1 MVALDNSDGSAEEVA
16 PRGSEVGEAMSD
28 SREETTIGVPGR
40 VATAIPLVA
49 LALAYLGVLSA
60 ARSAPTPA
68 SAPLRV
74 AAPPRPVASIQASAP
89 LIAVDTRTRRV
100 FGCDV
105 RVPFYDTDPTAA
117 LTLAIADEARGTA
130 LGHIPLAGCAGV
142 AADTSSGH
150 VFVFGDGGRT
160 LVLDATRGAV
170 LAHVPGFDG
179 EVVGVAPLPGR
190 LVVAYNPD
198 GRVSYPQSGF
208 GVTVGSTA
216 HGPDRR
222 GAVAEIDTRTGR
234 LLPVPTLDPAGAP
247 VLGLDAAA
255 GTLYL
260 QRRDGDVDAI
270 PLAGGPRMRLAT
282 RGRAVNQTIALA
294 TDGRA
299 GHVFVGR
306 ISYLPGVTAPY
317 PPPLSIGVYARAT
330 GRLLRTLRVPL
341 AGDDIVFSL
350 ADDPSRHRLAVALS
364 FGSNVVDVLDDRTG
378 RVLARSPVV
387 DGQPEL
393 AADPVAGRLYLVT
406 VPAPERDQQYPSVS
420 GSMVAL
426 DEGSGRVLSRLDAGE
441 AALAVLVDGVAG
453 RAFSCSGGVTMMDA
467 RARPGAFGYPLPT
480 DPVPPPARAH
490 ARDTLYVARTR
501 HTLSGPFRDFWLRYG
516 GVPTLGNPL
525 SQPFSDGTHTVQDTE
540 RAEMVLDRGRVSLAP
555 LGLDARG
562 GDVEANNSLAT
573 GDTEPS
579 PFRRLRPFP
588 SRRGRLYVAARGHAL
603 SGPFL
608 AFWRAHNGAVTLGPP
623 ISEVFTEGNG
633 DGSGRRYAVQ
643 WFVRGRLEEH
653 PKSADPAYRVQV
665 GLLGLDVVRGRGWL
679 PTPPTP

>member
-1 MVALDNSDGSAEEVA
+1 MN
-16 PRGSEVGEAMSD
+16 D
-28 SREETTIGVPGR
+28 SRKETTIGVPGR
-40 VATAIPLVA
+40 VATAIPVVA
-49 LALAYLGVLSA
+49 LVLASLGVLPA
-60 ARSAPTPA
+60 ARSAPAPVA
-68 SAPLRV
+68 APLRV

-89 LIAVDTRTRRV
+89 LIAVDTRARRV

-170 LAHVPGFDG
+170 LARVPGFDG

-198 GRVSYPQSGF
+198 GRVSYPENGV
-208 GVTVGSTA
+208 GVTVGATS
-216 HGPDRR
+216 HGLDRR

-234 LLPVPTLDPAGAP
+234 LLPATALDPGGAP
-247 VLGLDAAA
+247 VLGLDAAT

-260 QRRDGDVDAI
+260 QGRGGVDAI
-270 PLAGGPRMRLAT
+270 PIAGGRRVRLTTGGVVTFQA
-282 RGRAVNQTIALA
+282 IALA

-306 ISYLPGVTAPY
+306 IVSIPGETSLDV
-317 PPPLSIGVYARAT
+317 PPLSIGVYARAT
-330 GRLLRTLRVPL
+330 GHLLRTLRVPL
-341 AGDDIVFSL
+341 GGDDIIFSL
-350 ADDPSRHRLAVALS
+350 ADDPVRHRLAAALY

-387 DGQPEL
+387 DGQPAL
-393 AADPVAGRLYLVT
+393 AVDPVAGRLYLVT
-406 VPAPERDQQYPSVS
+406 VPAPGRDQQYPDTE
-420 GSMVAL
+420 GSIVAL

-453 RAFSCSGGVTMMDA
+453 RAFSCSRGMTMMDA
-467 RARPGAFGYPLPT
+467 RARPGASGYALPT
-480 DPVPPPARAH
+480 DPVPPPARSRAGG
-490 ARDTLYVARTR
+490 ALYVARTR

-525 SQPFSDGTHTVQDTE
+525 SQPFSDGTHTVQDME
-540 RAEMVLDRGRVSLAP
+540 RAEMVLDHGRVSLAP

-562 GDVEANNSLAT
+562 GDVTANNSLAV
-573 GDTEPS
+573 GNTEPS
-579 PFRRLRPFP
+579 PFRRLRPFL
-588 SRRGRLYVAARGHAL
+588 SRRGRLYVAATGHAL

-608 AFWRAHNGAVTLGPP
+608 AFWRAHDGAVTLGPP

-653 PKSADPAYRVQV
+653 PESADPAYRVQV